1 MILLEGKYMGKNE
14 KNLFEGVSKERL
26 EKALSLLYSTE
37 EFEVKVTLKPKE
49 NKNKGKKEKTC

>member
-1 MILLEGKYMGKNE
+1 MGKNE

>member
-1 MILLEGKYMGKNE
+1 MGKNE

-37 EFEVKVTLKPKE
+37 EFEVKVKLIP
-49 NKNKGKKEKTC
+49 KNKK